1 MSGGAPGL
9 RSRLLRA
16 ARPRRPRPEPALPPR
31 ARAGDPRHR
40 QDAVPRAPQARPNVR
55 GRGARWAGPGV
66 SNDGVRDAP
75 PFQGSG
81 RARAPSEHQA
91 PVGTS
96 PRLGE
101 ESLPAPTPFLSEPEL
116 ISMLAP
122 CPSSFRGALATP
134 IHPFPG
140 AWGGGGVGAG
150 TVVSAAPSTA
160 GTQSQKPRR
169 SFFHPHPR
177 PALNRSQTG
186 FGQHGSEEW
195 GQSGGFPAGSPSCP
209 GPRPGEYAAGGR
221 GGRWESGTARRGS
234 GQNWGAGWGG
244 TLQKADQTV
253 PSASHPF
260 LDPPPEAARA
270 GVSVPEAGTEARAG
284 LRGKL
289 PGSGC
294 ITCWGC
300 WSTPPGTS
308 QTMLL
313 RVQVW
318 GPS

>member
-9 RSRLLRA
+9 RSRLPRA
-16 ARPRRPRPEPALPPR
+16 ARPRRPRPKPALPPR
-31 ARAGDPRHR
+31 VRAGGPRHR
-40 QDAVPRAPQARPNVR
+40 QDAVPRAPQALPNVR

-81 RARAPSEHQA
+81 RARAPYEHQA

-101 ESLPAPTPFLSEPEL
+101 ARLPAPTPFPSEPEL

-122 CPSSFRGALATP
+122 APSSFRGALATP
-134 IHPFPG
+134 IHPFLPG
-140 AWGGGGVGAG
+140 VAMVLAQGLVL
-150 TVVSAAPSTA
+150 SAAPSTA
-160 GTQSQKPRR
+160 DPQSQKPRG
-169 SFFHPHPR
+169 SFFHPHPQ
-177 PALNRSQTG
+177 PALNRSRTG
-186 FGQHGSEEW
+186 LGQHGNEEW
-195 GQSGGFPAGSPSCP
+195 GQSGGFPAGSPSRP
-209 GPRPGEYAAGGR
+209 GSCPGEYAAGKRDSLARLGSELGR
-221 GGRWESGTARRGS
+221 GV
-234 GQNWGAGWGG
+234 GG

-260 LDPPPEAARA
+260 LDLPPEAARA
-270 GVSVPEAGTEARAG
+270 GVSVPEAGIEARAG

-289 PGSGC
+289 PGGGC
-294 ITCWGC
+294 TTCWGC

-313 RVQVW
+313 RGQVW